1 MRHAA
6 SGAPPPRIPT
16 AVVAG
21 IAPDPRS
28 SRAIERE
35 LHALIEGGAEIHC
48 AGDAQD
54 DPLRLLALGYTP
66 KARIDLFDTR
76 FYFTHARQN
85 PDLRFMVAYVVQRD
99 PASGVLAIHPRIV
112 YKDISLI
119 WRTASH
125 LFWHG
130 DDMWIGKGDTR
141 IERRGEYLEE
151 ESIEATTDLPLEVQ
165 DAVESLNRRVRRPRH
180 DVEVLALVLRNSA
193 RHRVRPF
200 RDFLEPRRRAAANP
214 RNRIHGGRKVLRFTR
229 RGDPTSLVVAHG
241 YQPDFEGGLIERS
254 AAKSSL
260 YGGTVRR
267 LRLLSKNRR
276 IQYLFLVGPEHA
288 WVVPPQALTTEL
300 SSFGVRT
307 VDVVA
312 DEEVFVP
319 GYEYHFV
326 EDGPDGLAL
335 HSQIPEGYVGALH
348 QHDDTRADAS
358 AWLDRLP
365 IIEELRAALARGMV

>member
-1 MRHAA
+1 MRR
-6 SGAPPPRIPT
+6 APSRPPSIPT

-21 IAPDPRS
+21 VDPDPRS
-28 SRAIERE
+28 ERQIARE
-35 LHALIEGGAEIHC
+35 LHALIADGAELRC
-48 AGDAQD
+48 AGAAQD
-54 DPLRLLALGYTP
+54 HPLRLFTLGYTP

-76 FYFTHARQN
+76 FYLTHPRQN
-85 PDLRFMVAYVVQRD
+85 PDLRFLVAYVVQRD
-99 PASGVLAIHPRIV
+99 PVSGNTAIYPRIL

-141 IERRGEYLEE
+141 VERRGEYLEE
-151 ESIEATTDLPLEVQ
+151 ESIEATTDLPLEMQ
-165 DAVESLNRRVRRPRH
+165 DAVESVNRRVRRPRH

-214 RNRIHGGRKVLRFTR
+214 RNLVHGGRKVLRFTR
-229 RGDPTSLVVAHG
+229 RGDPTSLVIARG
-241 YQPDFEGGLIERS
+241 YEPDFEHGLIEQS
-254 AAKSSL
+254 AGSSSL

-267 LRLLSKNRR
+267 LRLLSKNRL

-288 WVVPPQALTTEL
+288 WLAPPQALTTEL

-312 DEEVFVP
+312 DEDVFVP

-326 EDGPDGLAL
+326 DDGPDGPAL
-335 HSQIPEGYVGALH
+335 HSQIPEGYAGALH
-348 QHDDTRADAS
+348 EHDDTRADAS

-365 IIEELRAALARGMV
+365 ILRDLRAAQARGVL